1 MTTNRGH
8 IVRDASVGATI
19 VRKDPAPRHVT
30 SDVVTH
36 LREGGA
42 SKDLVDFARRHVE
55 SPRPEPQ
62 R

>member
-1 MTTNRGH
+1 MTSDRNR
-8 IVRDASVGATI
+8 IIPDTAAGATI
-19 VRKDPAPRHVT
+19 VRKDPAARHVT
-30 SDVVTH
+30 SEVVTY

-55 SPRPEPQ
+55 PPRPEPK

>member
-1 MTTNRGH
+1 MTNKRDQ
-8 IVRDASVGATI
+8 IIRDASVGAAI

-30 SDVVTH
+30 PDVVTH

-55 SPRPEPQ
+55 SPRAEPQ